1 MILEAD
7 RSSID
12 VLTEMSCL
20 LWKDAKPAELY
31 KEYDGAMSCGDNAF
45 FIKYANGE
53 AAGFAHCSLRRE
65 YTEGVTSSPAGYLEA
80 VFVKEK
86 YRRKGFARELVAAA
100 EDWARSKGCA
110 EFASDCETV
119 NAASIAFHEAIGFT
133 EAGRIVCFVKKLRV
147 ERLQH

>member
-7 RSSID
+7 RSNID

-86 YRRKGFARELVAAA
+86 YRRKGFARALVAAA
-100 EDWARSKGCA
+100 EEWARAKGCK
-110 EFASDCETV
+110 EFASDCECGNKDSV
-119 NAASIAFHEAIGFT
+119 AFHKAAGFEEAN
-133 EAGRIVCFVKKLRV
+133 RIVCFVKEL
-147 ERLQH
+147 